1 MMPLPAEFEHTALEN
16 TSKRLSKTIS
26 LLCQETNLVASKR
39 LKSTSS
45 IVGRWTALN
54 LHTFSTTK
62 AVLKYAENFL
72 PSFVYF
78 ENKMRELKGEFI
90 SLTILYENDETQK
103 SINKFEELYFTAIKE
118 LNSIHSLSGVSFRE
132 FNKKMGNA
140 TFRVNRLI
148 DFTSHFLLRMLHD
161 IAIQSAQNDPTTKRV
176 PDV

>member
-1 MMPLPAEFEHTALEN
+1 MPLPAEFELMALEN
-16 TSKRLSKTIS
+16 TSKRLSETIS
-26 LLCQETNLVASKR
+26 LLSQETNLFAFKR

-62 AVLKYAENFL
+62 AILKYAEKFL
-72 PSFVYF
+72 PSFAYF
-78 ENKMRELKGEFI
+78 KNKLQKLKGEFI

-103 SINKFEELYFTAIKE
+103 STNKFEKLYFKAMKE

-140 TFRVNRLI
+140 ILRVNRLI
-148 DFTSHFLLRMLHD
+148 DFTSHFHLRMLLD
-161 IAIQSAQNDPTTKRV
+161 IAIQSAQNGSTTKRV
-176 PDV
+176 PNV

>member
-1 MMPLPAEFEHTALEN
+1 
-16 TSKRLSKTIS
+16 
-26 LLCQETNLVASKR
+26 
-39 LKSTSS
+39 
-45 IVGRWTALN
+45 
-54 LHTFSTTK
+54 
-62 AVLKYAENFL
+62 
-72 PSFVYF
+72 
-78 ENKMRELKGEFI
+78 MRELKGEFI

-148 DFTSHFLLRMLHD
+148 DFTIHVLSRTLND

>member
-1 MMPLPAEFEHTALEN
+1 MPLPAEFELTTLKN

-26 LLCQETNLVASKR
+26 LLCQETNLVAFKR

-54 LHTFSTTK
+54 LHTFSTAK
-62 AVLKYAENFL
+62 AILKYAENFL

-90 SLTILYENDETQK
+90 SLTTLYENDETQK

-118 LNSIHSLSGVSFRE
+118 LKSIHSLSGVSFRE

-148 DFTSHFLLRMLHD
+148 DFTIHVLLRMLND

>member
-1 MMPLPAEFEHTALEN
+1 MPLPAEFELTALEN
-16 TSKRLSKTIS
+16 TAKRLSKTIS

-62 AVLKYAENFL
+62 AILKYAENFL

-90 SLTILYENDETQK
+90 SLTILYEND
-103 SINKFEELYFTAIKE
+103 ELYFTAIKE

-148 DFTSHFLLRMLHD
+148 DFTIHVLLRMLND
-161 IAIQSAQNDPTTKRV
+161 IAIQSAQNDPTTKRI

>member
-1 MMPLPAEFEHTALEN
+1 MPLSAEFELTALRN

-26 LLCQETNLVASKR
+26 LLSQETNLFTFKR

-54 LHTFSTTK
+54 LHTVSTNK
-62 AVLKYAENFL
+62 AILKYAENFL

-78 ENKMRELKGEFI
+78 ENKIRELKGEFI

-103 SINKFEELYFTAIKE
+103 SINKFEELYFSAMNE

-140 TFRVNRLI
+140 TFSVNRLI
-148 DFTSHFLLRMLHD
+148 DFTIHFHLRMLHD
-161 IAIQSAQNDPTTKRV
+161 ITANCRRSL
-176 PDV
+176 